1 MDVLVVAELLD
12 GGLRKNTLSAVAFA
26 KQVAEGTDGEFDVLA
41 IGEGAE
47 AAGEELDGYGARTI
61 YTAEIEGGYFAEKYA
76 PKNGGYCTFGVVLK
90 KKFDGDPNVWH
101 VKDDSLYV
109 FLNDEVK
116 KKFLADE
123 KGNLEKVTAN
133 WPEIKDTPKEEL
145 GE

>member
-1 MDVLVVAELLD
+1 M
-12 GGLRKNTLSAVAFA
+12 
-26 KQVAEGTDGEFDVLA
+26 
-41 IGEGAE
+41 
-47 AAGEELDGYGARTI
+47 
-61 YTAEIEGGYFAEKYA
+61 
-76 PKNGGYCTFGVVLK
+76 VLK

-116 KKFLADE
+116 QKFLADE